1 MNPEQQIAELQ
12 AQIAAAQAQIAQ
24 IKSSVAET
32 KATVGF
38 AEGFKDA
45 KSQVKEY
52 VDGVNERMEKT
63 PYENVKK
70 KSEVPEGM
78 HEMPDGSLMADADME
93 SANLQERNTAD
104 AVAAYEADKRN
115 LTGNRNSQGDFVQA
129 MEQMPDKVPVKI
141 TAEELD
147 EKSFDKDKNTDEQS
161 AKMKRTSNEPVEVA
175 SGNPD
180 LELDG
185 GRAAAEE
192 VEPSE
197 RTMGFKAD
205 EGGNMSVD
213 ETDDFWKTE
222 EGYGKAMEMYGSKP
236 AWVKEPTMEWNPTE
250 QIYEKIPE
258 ENKDEYVDLSIA
270 DNIKQLF
277 G

>member
-1 MNPEQQIAELQ
+1 MNPRSKRMTELRAIIEEAKAEIKTIQAEEQIEKAGDVKAE
-12 AQIAAAQAQIAQ
+12 
-24 IKSSVAET
+24 
-32 KATVGF
+32 
-38 AEGFKDA
+38 
-45 KSQVKEY
+45 
-52 VDGVNERMEKT
+52 
-63 PYENVKK
+63 
-70 KSEVPEGM
+70 SEAVVPEGM
-78 HEMPDGSLMADADME
+78 HEMPDGSIMADADME

-115 LTGNRNSQGDFVQA
+115 LTGNRNADGDFVQA
-129 MEQMPDKVPVKI
+129 Q
-141 TAEELD
+141 
-147 EKSFDKDKNTDEQS
+147 EKQAIEVTLDKDNAIDKDQNTDEQS
-161 AKMKRTSNEPVEVA
+161 AKMKRTSNDPVESVTR
-175 SGNPD
+175 SDGSE

-213 ETDDFWKTE
+213 EKDDFWKTQ
-222 EGYGKAMEMYGSKP
+222 EGYNKAMEMYNSKP
-236 AWVKEPTMEWNPTE
+236 AWVKEPTMQWNPTE

-258 ENKDEYVDLSIA
+258 EDKDVFTDLSIS

>member
-1 MNPEQQIAELQ
+1 MEQGKTQEINMNPRSKRMTELRAIIEEAKAEIKTIQAEEQIEKAGDVKAE
-12 AQIAAAQAQIAQ
+12 
-24 IKSSVAET
+24 AE
-32 KATVGF
+32 AV
-38 AEGFKDA
+38 
-45 KSQVKEY
+45 
-52 VDGVNERMEKT
+52 
-63 PYENVKK
+63 
-70 KSEVPEGM
+70 VPEGM
-78 HEMPDGSLMADADME
+78 HEMPDGSIMADADME

-104 AVAAYEADKRN
+104 AVEAYEADKRN
-115 LTGNRNSQGDFVQA
+115 LTGTRNSDGDFVQA
-129 MEQMPDKVPVKI
+129 QEPTSKVV
-141 TAEELD
+141 TQVDSDGAFETD
-147 EKSFDKDKNTDEQS
+147 QNTDEQS
-161 AKMKRTSNEPVEVA
+161 AKMKRTSNDPVEVA

-192 VEPSE
+192 IEPSE

-236 AWVKEPTMEWNPTE
+236 AWVKEPTMQWNPTE
-250 QIYEKIPE
+250 QMYEKIPE
-258 ENKDEYVDLSIA
+258 EDKDEFVDLSIA

>member
-1 MNPEQQIAELQ
+1 MNPRSKRMTELRAIIEEAKAEIKTIQAEEQIEKAGDVKAE
-12 AQIAAAQAQIAQ
+12 
-24 IKSSVAET
+24 AE
-32 KATVGF
+32 AV
-38 AEGFKDA
+38 
-45 KSQVKEY
+45 
-52 VDGVNERMEKT
+52 
-63 PYENVKK
+63 
-70 KSEVPEGM
+70 VPEGM
-78 HEMPDGSLMADADME
+78 HEMPDGSIMADADME

-115 LTGNRNSQGDFVQA
+115 LTGNRNADGDFVQA
-129 MEQMPDKVPVKI
+129 Q
-141 TAEELD
+141 
-147 EKSFDKDKNTDEQS
+147 EKQAIDVTLDKDNAIDKDQNTDEQS
-161 AKMKRTSNEPVEVA
+161 AKMKRTSNDPVESVTR
-175 SGNPD
+175 SDGSE

-213 ETDDFWKTE
+213 EKDDFWKTQ
-222 EGYGKAMEMYGSKP
+222 EGYNKAMEMYNSKP
-236 AWVKEPTMEWNPTE
+236 AWVKEPTMQWNPTE

-258 ENKDEYVDLSIA
+258 EDKDVFTDLSIS